1 MRLEAASV
9 APCEKGRIEKEGQA
23 LKWRSGL
30 ISLPSEVE
38 GSMSTYVF
46 DNSWEKERERLAGL
60 ESIYDP
66 GTMRHMDALGVG
78 PGWSCLE
85 LGGGGGSIT
94 AWLCQRVG
102 RSGRVVATDLDTRF
116 LDAID
121 EPNLEVLCHN
131 CVDEELPDS
140 SFDLIHAR
148 LLFEHLPPRE
158 QVLKRLVGSLKPGG
172 WMLIEDLDWRGLL
185 GSPPT
190 VINYPVE
197 DTQRSRRVW
206 RGIVGVM
213 CNAGYNKQFGADL
226 LPLFIGFGLED
237 VSAEARNHMVQ
248 GGSPGSAAVRWTM
261 EQLRDRMVEGKLANR
276 RDLDAEIEG
285 SYDPERRRLGPTM
298 IATWGRRPTA
308 TGMTPA
314 SESDSTASRD
324 ASERLR
330 ELPLFAGCAR
340 EELQRILN
348 LAKEME
354 VGKGN
359 ELTREGDPGDTFYVI
374 LRGTAGVTRRSEKL
388 ATLGPGSFFGE
399 TALLTGGPRT
409 ATVTADTTMTV
420 AHFRSS
426 WF

>member
-1 MRLEAASV
+1 
-9 APCEKGRIEKEGQA
+9 
-23 LKWRSGL
+23 
-30 ISLPSEVE
+30 
-38 GSMSTYVF
+38 
-46 DNSWEKERERLAGL
+46 
-60 ESIYDP
+60 
-66 GTMRHMDALGVG
+66 VG

-94 AWLCQRVG
+94 AWLCKRVG
-102 RSGRVVATDLDTRF
+102 RTGRVVATDLDTRF

-121 EPNLEVLCHN
+121 EPRLEVRRHN
-131 CVDEELPDS
+131 VVEAELPEA

-148 LLFEHLPPRE
+148 LLFEHLPPRT
-158 QVLKRLVGSLKPGG
+158 QVLARLVASLKPGG
-172 WMLIEDLDWRGLL
+172 WMLIEDLDWRGIL
-185 GSPPT
+185 GSPPQ

-197 DTQRSRRVW
+197 DTPRSRRVW

-213 CNAGYNKQFGADL
+213 CNAGYNQKFGAEL

-237 VSAEARNHMVQ
+237 VSAEARTHIVQ

-261 EQLRDRMVEGKLANR
+261 EQLRDRLVEAKVANQ
-276 RDLDAEIEG
+276 RDIDREIAG

-298 IATWGRRPTA
+298 IAAWGRRPGGDA
-308 TGMTPA
+308 AKRVPEA
-314 SESDSTASRD
+314 QSTKSRD

-348 LAKEME
+348 LAKDVE
-354 VGKGN
+354 VATGSH
-359 ELTREGDPGDTFYVI
+359 LTREGDPGDTFFVI
-374 LRGTAGVTRRSEKL
+374 LQGTASVTRADTKL

-409 ATVTADTTMTV
+409 ATVTADTGMKLAAFDQAGFDAILHESRTV
-420 AHFRSS
+420 SRRILEGVVERIPAGTSQIFP
-426 WF
+426 

>member
-1 MRLEAASV
+1 VALRLDKFA
-9 APCEKGRIEKEGQA
+9 
-23 LKWRSGL
+23 
-30 ISLPSEVE
+30 SEVE

-213 CNAGYNKQFGADL
+213 CNAGYNKQFGADFY
-226 LPLFIGFGLED
+226 PCS
-237 VSAEARNHMVQ
+237 SASALRM
-248 GGSPGSAAVRWTM
+248 SALRPATTWSRAAAPGAPR
-261 EQLRDRMVEGKLANR
+261 
-276 RDLDAEIEG
+276 
-285 SYDPERRRLGPTM
+285 
-298 IATWGRRPTA
+298 
-308 TGMTPA
+308 
-314 SESDSTASRD
+314 
-324 ASERLR
+324 
-330 ELPLFAGCAR
+330 FAGRWSSCATAWSR
-340 EELQRILN
+340 
-348 LAKEME
+348 AS
-354 VGKGN
+354 
-359 ELTREGDPGDTFYVI
+359 
-374 LRGTAGVTRRSEKL
+374 LRTGATSMPRSKARTTQSGAAWDRR
-388 ATLGPGSFFGE
+388 
-399 TALLTGGPRT
+399 
-409 ATVTADTTMTV
+409 
-420 AHFRSS
+420 
-426 WF
+426 

>member
-1 MRLEAASV
+1 
-9 APCEKGRIEKEGQA
+9 
-23 LKWRSGL
+23 
-30 ISLPSEVE
+30 
-38 GSMSTYVF
+38 MSTYVF
-46 DNSWEKERERLAGL
+46 DNGWEKERERLAGL

-66 GTMRHMDALGVG
+66 GTMRHIDALGVG

-121 EPNLEVLCHN
+121 EHNLEVLCHN
-131 CVDEELPDS
+131 CVEEELPDS

-158 QVLKRLVGSLKPGG
+158 KVLKRLVRSLKPGG
-172 WMLIEDLDWRGLL
+172 WMLIEDLDWRGVL
-185 GSPPT
+185 GNPPT

-197 DTQRSRRVW
+197 DTRRSRRVW

-213 CNAGYNKQFGADL
+213 CSAGYNKQFGAEL
-226 LPLFIGFGLED
+226 LPLFIGFGLDD
-237 VSAEARNHMVQ
+237 VSAEARNRMVQ
-248 GGSPGSAAVRWTM
+248 GGSAGSAAIRWTM
-261 EQLRDRMVEGKLANR
+261 EQLRDRIVEGKLASR
-276 RDLDAEIEG
+276 REIDLEIEG
-285 SYDPERRRLGPTM
+285 SYDPERRRQGPTM
-298 IATWGRRPTA
+298 IATWGRRPTGNGA
-308 TGMTPA
+308 KHA
-314 SESDSTASRD
+314 SKSRPTESRD

-330 ELPLFAGCAR
+330 ELPLFAGSAR

-348 LAKEME
+348 LAKEMK
-354 VGKGN
+354 VGKGAD
-359 ELTREGDPGDTFYVI
+359 LTREGDSGDTFYVI
-374 LRGTAGVTRRSEKL
+374 LHGTASVTRGGEKL

-409 ATVTADTTMTV
+409 ATVTADTAITV
-420 AHFRSS
+420 ATFDQAGFDAILNESRTVSRRILQGVAERTPGGS
-426 WF
+426 GQLFP